1 MKKNTLLIAAVIGAL
16 ATPSLLAQMNMG
28 GMDMPGMDM
37 GNRSAPQKPTLAE
50 PAKTVFDYYLKIQT
64 QLAQDS
70 LQTAKDARMLQEN
83 ALVIATA
90 IRHDSTK
97 TFSDDVAQ
105 QAETLAKAKELKTA
119 REAFK
124 PLSESLIKF
133 RDAHKDQAGQFI
145 KVFCSMA
152 NAAWLQDGSTVNNP
166 YLGQAMARCGQIEN

>member
-1 MKKNTLLIAAVIGAL
+1 MKMNTLLIAAVIGTL

-28 GMDMPGMDM
+28 GMDM
-37 GNRSAPQKPTLAE
+37 GNHNHSAQQAPVLPE
-50 PAKTVFDYYLKIQT
+50 PAKTVFDYYFKIQT
-64 QLAQDS
+64 RLAEDGLRTS
-70 LQTAKDARMLQEN
+70 RDARTLQEN

-105 QAETLAKAKELKTA
+105 QAEALANAKDLKTA

-124 PLSESLIKF
+124 PLSESLIKY
-133 RDAHKDQAGQFI
+133 RDAHKDQTGQLI

-152 NAAWLQDGSTVNNP
+152 NAAWLQNATPVSNP
-166 YLGQAMARCGQIEN
+166 YLGQEMAHCGQIQK